1 MIGRRLS
8 AVLVSLLLVG
18 EVSCSGTS
26 GTSTTTGTS
35 GTNGPGGTF
44 GTPATFGGTP
54 ATGSSLA
61 TTCTSIC
68 NNVLATCSVSTDAYM
83 QCVNACQ
90 SLNLV
95 QSNCITDFASYLAC
109 LAGAN
114 SVSCVGGQY
123 IVISPP
129 ACNLQ
134 QQAYATCTGP
144 KFAACIEVSSTTTC
158 GQGHNRRTLFCLGA
172 PDGCDSSGGLLGPY
186 CCP

>member
-1 MIGRRLS
+1 MTGRWLS
-8 AVLVSLLLVG
+8 AALGSFLVVG
-18 EVSCSGTS
+18 GVSCSGSS
-26 GTSTTTGTS
+26 GSSTTVGTS
-35 GTNGPGGTF
+35 GTNGTF
-44 GTPATFGGTP
+44 GNPGAFGATP

-61 TTCTSIC
+61 TTCTNIC
-68 NNVLATCSVSTDAYM
+68 NNVAACTGATDAYT

-95 QSNCITDFASYLAC
+95 QSNCVADFAAYLAC

-114 SVSCVGGQY
+114 SVSCVGNSY

-129 ACNLQ
+129 ACSAQ
-134 QQAYATCTGP
+134 QQAYASCTGP
-144 KFAACIEVSSTTTC
+144 KFAACIEISSSTTAC

-172 PDGCDSSGGLLGPY
+172 PDGCDSTGGLLGPY